1 MNILKSTGISE
12 SRGIELSFL
21 QCLRSVST
29 ASDTGAD
36 NPTRGSEVGST
47 NVPSIL
53 S

>member
-29 ASDTGAD
+29 TSDTDAD
-36 NPTRGSEVGST
+36 NPTGGFEVGSIS
-47 NVPSIL
+47 VPSIL